1 MKVIIVGGVAGGAS
15 TATRLRRVAED
26 AEIIMFE
33 QGPYVSFA
41 NCGLPYHLSGTI
53 KEREQ
58 LLVTTPESLR
68 ELVNL
73 DVRTN
78 QEVVAIDREKKTV
91 TVRDLLNDR
100 EYTES
105 YDKLLLALGASPVV
119 PPLLGVDKE
128 GVFVLHNIPELDA
141 ISGWIKTHQVKR
153 AVVVGGGFIGLEVAE
168 NLIEAGIKVELVEML
183 NQVMAPLDY
192 EMAAVL
198 HEHLAWH
205 GLGLHLGDGL
215 KSIEDGDSVSLKVN
229 TASGLNIPADMVVLA
244 IGVRPNT
251 KLAKEAGLELEPRG
265 HICTNSHMQTSDP
278 DIYAV
283 GDAVQ
288 IESRITKKPTFL
300 ALAGPASKQGRI
312 AADNIAG
319 RDMTFNGVIGTSV
332 VKVFDLTAATTG
344 LNSRQLKDANIPFET
359 VTTYANNHAEYY
371 PGASPIQ
378 FKLLF
383 GPEGQIYG
391 AQAVGLD
398 GVDKRIDVIATAIHG
413 KLTVY
418 DLEELE
424 LAYAPPYGA
433 SRDPVNILGFA
444 AANVLRGDVEVLQ
457 WDQFDEIDEEKWVK
471 LDVRVPEELMVF
483 TVPGAIHIPLTELR
497 GRLDEPPKDKRILCF

>member
-1 MKVIIVGGVAGGAS
+1 M
-15 TATRLRRVAED
+15 
-26 AEIIMFE
+26 
-33 QGPYVSFA
+33 
-41 NCGLPYHLSGTI
+41 SGTI

-128 GVFVLHNIPELDA
+128 GVFVLHNIPELDE
-141 ISGWIKTHQVKR
+141 ITGWIKTHQVKR

-168 NLIEAGIKVELVEML
+168 NLIEAVSRL
-183 NQVMAPLDY
+183 NWLRCSIRSWRLLITKWQ
-192 EMAAVL
+192 AVL
-198 HEHLAWH
+198 HEHLH
-205 GLGLHLGDGL
+205 GMASGLHLGDV

-229 TASGLNIPADMVVLA
+229 TASGLNIPADMVVLPLA
-244 IGVRPNT
+244 CVLIPNWQ
-251 KLAKEAGLELEPRG
+251 KRRVWSLSRG

-457 WDQFDEIDEEKWVK
+457 WDQFDEIDEENGSN
-471 LDVRVPEELMVF
+471 LMC
-483 TVPGAIHIPLTELR
+483 AYQ
-497 GRLDEPPKDKRILCF
+497 KN